1 MLLEA
6 GSDPRCVRPLP
17 SNSIPNLGYQFSF
30 LDSRSDAAQRRRIK
44 DKHNCVAAEYL
55 TNVDAVNG
63 VDRSIQRMIAI
74 ATAEFNIGANAGDIA
89 SDDDDDAPMGS
100 GSGSD

>member
-6 GSDPRCVRPLP
+6 GSDPRYVHFTPFRRPK
-17 SNSIPNLGYQFSF
+17 LGYESS
-30 LDSRSDAAQRRRIK
+30 LRINPDPPRRRRIK

-55 TNVDAVNG
+55 TNVDQVDG
-63 VDRSIQRMIAI
+63 VDRAIQRMIAI
-74 ATAEFNIGANAGDIA
+74 ATAEFNIGANGGDIA

>member
-6 GSDPRCVRPLP
+6 GSDPRLVLP
-17 SNSIPNLGYQFSF
+17 SHNSSKVAGFHSPADEI
-30 LDSRSDAAQRRRIK
+30 AMRRRIK

-55 TNVDAVNG
+55 TGVDAGG
-63 VDRSIQRMIAI
+63 VDRAIQRMLAI

-89 SDDDDDAPMGS
+89 SDDDEDDAAMGS